1 MEKVDN
7 MPEEE
12 YELVPLSPIRRME
25 KRLERLEKAG
35 TGTDMIRELIEVV
48 KTNQQ
53 IVDDVVKI
61 NSEMIKRVSELSE
74 SVSKATNKI
83 EDFMSRIEIA
93 GTAEPQPQREPSSE
107 MQMKM
112 DKLEK
117 RLNSMMNAAVQR
129 RPAPAARPMMA
140 KRPLAPAI

>member
-1 MEKVDN
+1 M
-7 MPEEE
+7 EEE

-25 KRLERLEKAG
+25 RRLEKLEKAG
-35 TGTDMIRELIEVV
+35 TSTDMIKELIEVV

-74 SVSKATNKI
+74 SVSKVTGKI
-83 EDFMSRIEIA
+83 DEFMSRIEMTSGGEA
-93 GTAEPQPQREPSSE
+93 PAQQEQNTE
-107 MQMKM
+107 MQSKL

-117 RLNSMMNAAVQR
+117 KLNTMITATSHR
-129 RPAPAARPMMA
+129 RPVPVARPVTMR
-140 KRPLAPAI
+140 RPLAPVV

>member
-1 MEKVDN
+1 

-25 KRLERLEKAG
+25 KRLEKLEKAG
-35 TGTDMIRELIEVV
+35 TSNDMIKELIDVV

-74 SVSKATNKI
+74 SVSKATGKI
-83 EDFMSRIEIA
+83 EDFMGRVEIP
-93 GTAEPQPQREPSSE
+93 GNAEAPAAQQDKSGEL
-107 MQMKM
+107 QLKI

-117 RLNSMMNAAVQR
+117 RLNSLISAPAVR
-129 RPAPAARPMMA
+129 RPMPALPSRPMAAR
-140 KRPLAPAI
+140 RPLAPIV